1 MRPVRVD
8 VVIPNWNG
16 EALLARCLEAL
27 AAQTYGEH
35 RAIVVDNGSSDGS
48 RAVAEARGA
57 TWLPLGG
64 NRGFPAAVNA
74 GIAAGD
80 APLVALL
87 NNDALPEP
95 GWLAA
100 LVAALDA
107 DPSISYAASRMLF
120 AEPAGVINAAGD
132 AFDVRGRG
140 GYNRGIGEQDGPRF
154 DEPRL
159 VFGACAGA
167 AIYRRS
173 LFADVGLF
181 DERFFL
187 ALEDVDLDLRATLA
201 GHRCLYVPAA
211 EVVHLGGASSG
222 PERAAL
228 ERRNRAWLVTKGLP
242 LPLLA
247 FYLALMPL
255 REAQEA
261 RWHGEGARGWLAR
274 LAPYAREAPAALRWR
289 GEVKRRLRGR
299 ELWRALRAESQPYE
313 PPRNQP

>member
-27 AAQTYGEH
+27 AAQTYTDH

-57 TWLPLGG
+57 TWLPLGE
-64 NRGFPAAVNA
+64 NLGFPAAVNA

-87 NNDALPEP
+87 NNDALPEA

-100 LVAALDA
+100 LVAALEA
-107 DPSISYAASRMLF
+107 DPSILRRSRMLF

-167 AIYRRS
+167 AIYRR
-173 LFADVGLF
+173 
-181 DERFFL
+181 
-187 ALEDVDLDLRATLA
+187 
-201 GHRCLYVPAA
+201 RCSPTS
-211 EVVHLGGASSG
+211 ASSTSASSWRSRTSTSTCAPRSPG
-222 PERAAL
+222 TAASTCRL
-228 ERRNRAWLVTKGLP
+228 QRSCTSAAP
-242 LPLLA
+242 PP
-247 FYLALMPL
+247 ALSAP
-255 REAQEA
+255 RSSAA
-261 RWHGEGARGWLAR
+261 TARGW
-274 LAPYAREAPAALRWR
+274 
-289 GEVKRRLRGR
+289 
-299 ELWRALRAESQPYE
+299 
-313 PPRNQP
+313 